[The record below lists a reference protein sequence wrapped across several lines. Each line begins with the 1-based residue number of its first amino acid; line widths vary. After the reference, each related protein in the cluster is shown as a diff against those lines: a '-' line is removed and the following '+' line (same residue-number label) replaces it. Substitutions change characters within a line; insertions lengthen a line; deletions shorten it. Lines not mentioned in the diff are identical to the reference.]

1 MSIPNVF
8 KPTTRCLLAIWIY
21 LNSGWAS
28 LAALFLVLALWQF
41 GADQFG
47 ELILS
52 SPLQTF
58 NWIIQEFTQH
68 NALEVLLITAYR
80 ALTGYLFV
88 IVLGTGLGII
98 VGATVAS
105 SLLARPII
113 TLILGIPPIAWLVLA
128 LIWLGS
134 GHGTPILTLVM
145 ASFPLV
151 FMGALQGMRTQSDEL
166 RLMAKSL
173 RLSSWQTLI
182 DVQLPHVLSYVFPAW
197 INALGV
203 SWKVVVMAEL
213 LASADGI
220 GAELAQTQS
229 QLNTTGTLGWILA
242 LVSVLLVVEYAF
254 LEPIKRHV
262 ERWRE
267 AI

>member
-1 MSIPNVF
+1 MYLDKIKRLF
-8 KPTTRCLLAIWIY
+8 IEGFFY

-28 LAALFLVLALWQF
+28 LSALFLILALWQL
-41 GADQFG
+41 GAENFG

-52 SPLQTF
+52 SPKDTF
-58 NWIIQEFTQH
+58 SWISHELLH
-68 NALEVLLITAYR
+68 NNGLDALSITAYR
-80 ALTGYLFV
+80 AFIGYALV
-88 IVLGTGLGII
+88 VGLGTSLGIL
-98 VGATVAS
+98 VGSTLAS

-113 TLILGIPPIAWLVLA
+113 TLMIGIPPIAWLVLA

-145 ASFPLV
+145 AAFPLV

-166 RLMAKSL
+166 LLMAKSL
-173 RLSSWQTLI
+173 RLSFIQRLL
-182 DVQLPHVLSYVFPAW
+182 DVQLPQVLSYVFPAW

-213 LASADGI
+213 LATSDGI
-220 GAELAQTQS
+220 GAQLAQTQS
-229 QLNTTGTLGWILA
+229 QLNTAGTLGWIVA
-242 LVSVLLVVEYAF
+242 LVAVLLIAEYAF
-254 LEPIKRHV
+254 LEPIKRHI

-267 AI
+267 L